1 MGRQT
6 FDRIKKTTCIILA
19 VLFVVSLTASAGA
32 ACPAKTSNTGLSTG
46 NTGLGTSTS
55 VPGLS
60 NFNLGNLGSTY
71 GINIGNPSSNSDFNM
86 NDLSAFLS

>member
-32 ACPAKTSNTGLSTG
+32 ACPAKTSS
-46 NTGLGTSTS
+46 TGLGTSTS

-71 GINIGNPSSNSDFNM
+71 GINVGNPSSNSDFNM
-86 NDLSAFLS
+86 NDLSAFLA